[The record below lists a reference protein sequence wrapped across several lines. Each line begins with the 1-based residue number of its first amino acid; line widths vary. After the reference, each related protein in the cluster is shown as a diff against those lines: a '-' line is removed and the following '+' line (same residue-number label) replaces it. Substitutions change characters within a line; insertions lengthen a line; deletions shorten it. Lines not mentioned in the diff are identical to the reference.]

1 MKKLFLFFLL
11 MSLAVTANALKPED
25 LLKPDE
31 AFQLSTEAVNSDT
44 VRATWKIAKGY
55 YLYRSKFGFES
66 ANNDIA
72 LKTDAIQYPKGK
84 EKDDPNF
91 GRMEI
96 YYDEFSVDIPLTR
109 GAASRDAVEL
119 ALKTKYQGCAD
130 IGLCY
135 PPQRKEVTLQLAAL
149 DGASANTAI
158 AEATSNANPVLSITG
173 ASATSG
179 NGSNG
184 GTLSDL
190 FGADA
195 GGAMGEPL
203 PVEQAFQF
211 DLSAIDR
218 NTLKAHWAIT
228 PDHHLYRS
236 KIKFTL
242 KDAQGDIALGQ
253 AQFPQGKIVDDEFF
267 GKMEVYG
274 APINVTI
281 PVEGNAQTL
290 IVETEYQGCSDTTG
304 ICYPPVRKT
313 TELSLAS
320 LPAGTSSAAA
330 SSAAAS
336 GNASADEAPAGQ
348 NAFLSKLNSASFLG
362 AVFFFFIIGVGL
374 AFTPC
379 ILPMIP
385 ILSGII
391 VGQSNLSTRKAF
403 LISLVYVTASASTYA
418 VIGVIFGLFG
428 DNLQTVFQHPVAIS
442 LFAALFV
449 LLALSMFGFY
459 ELQMPNNIQTRLND
473 LSNNQR
479 GGSFVGAAVMGFLS
493 TLIVGPCVAPPLA
506 GALTYIAQSKDALLG
521 GMTLFAMGFGMG
533 IPLLLVGAS
542 AGHLLPRAGTW
553 MDTVKAIFGILMIGV
568 AIWLL
573 DRIVPAQ
580 VTMALAGTLL
590 VASGI
595 YMGALDRMN
604 NESGGW
610 ARFWKSLG
618 LIMLFYGAA
627 LFFGI
632 FSGTQSLLNPL
643 KGVFSGGGSY
653 GGAAIVAPVDEH
665 YNFRKIKTTQ
675 DLDNVLAEAQNSN
688 KTVILDFYADWCVDC
703 VRMEKNTF
711 TAAGVQTLMDN
722 MIALQADVTKNDAED
737 KALLQRFGIIGPPT
751 IVFFRNQQELNNHRL
766 IGYENAE
773 EFTARLQKIESAL

>member
-11 MSLAVTANALKPED
+11 MSLTITASAMKPED

-31 AFQLSTEAVNSDT
+31 AFQLSTEVINADT
-44 VRATWKIAKGY
+44 IRATWKIAEGY

-66 ANNDIA
+66 ASSDIS

-84 EKDDPNF
+84 EKNDPNF
-91 GRMEI
+91 GHMEI
-96 YYDEFSVDIPLTR
+96 YHNEFSVDIPLKR

-135 PPQRKEVTLQLAAL
+135 PPQRKEVTLQLAAS
-149 DGASANTAI
+149 DDTTATTAI
-158 AEATSNANPVLSITG
+158 AAANNANPVMSITG
-173 ASATSG
+173 SSPAT
-179 NGSNG
+179 G

-190 FGADA
+190 FGTDA
-195 GGAMGEPL
+195 GGSMREPL
-203 PVEQAFQF
+203 AVEQAFQF
-211 DLSAIDR
+211 DLSAVDR
-218 NTLKAHWAIT
+218 NTLKAHWNIT

-274 APINVTI
+274 APIDVAI

-290 IVETEYQGCSDTTG
+290 FVETEYQGCSDTTG

-320 LPAGTSSAAA
+320 LPAGNSSELSSFADTA
-330 SSAAAS
+330 SSN
-336 GNASADEAPAGQ
+336 NASNDATPAGQ
-348 NAFLSKLNSASFLG
+348 NAFLSELNSASFLG
-362 AVFFFFIIGVGL
+362 AIAFFFVIGVGL

-595 YMGALDRMN
+595 YMGALDRMD

-627 LFFGI
+627 LFLGI

-643 KGVFSGGGSY
+643 KGVFSGGNA
-653 GGAAIVAPVDEH
+653 GGTAIVAPVDEH
-665 YNFRKIKTTQ
+665 YAFRKIKTTQ
-675 DLDNVLAEAQNSN
+675 DLDSVLAEAKNNN
-688 KTVILDFYADWCVDC
+688 KTVMLDFYADWCVDC
-703 VRMEKNTF
+703 MRMEKDTF
-711 TAAGVQTLMDN
+711 TATGVQTLMND
-722 MIALQADVTKNDAED
+722 MIALQADVTKNDDED
-737 KALLQRFGIIGPPT
+737 KALMRRFGIVGPPT
-751 IVFFRNQQELNNHRL
+751 IVFFHNQQELNNHRL